1 MLFKK
6 ILLRRTGT
14 AQEVSSCIMLL
25 LSDALSYITGKVLI
39 PDGRII

>member
-1 MLFKK
+1 
-6 ILLRRTGT
+6 
-14 AQEVSSCIMLL
+14 MLL